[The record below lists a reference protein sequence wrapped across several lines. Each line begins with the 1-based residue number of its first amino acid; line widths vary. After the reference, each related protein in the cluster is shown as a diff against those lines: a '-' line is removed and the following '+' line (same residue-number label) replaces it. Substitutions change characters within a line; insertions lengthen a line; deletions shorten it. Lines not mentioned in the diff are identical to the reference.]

1 MKRDESLTDEA
12 LLVAFLEL
20 LAQFAARDAHMGAT
34 MGRKAT
40 LALNTL
46 IMTEQPT

>member
-12 LLVAFLEL
+12 LFGAFLEL
-20 LAQFAARDAHMGAT
+20 LAQFAARDAHMGGIT
-34 MGRKAT
+34 GKAT